1 MDPFVSFVIIYFY
14 GYFLQKVS
22 WLMQSMGELMKNHLK
37 ILAEFPPVQAGK
49 SFDMSNV
56 VQEFMNKSVQ

>member
-1 MDPFVSFVIIYFY
+1 
-14 GYFLQKVS
+14 
-22 WLMQSMGELMKNHLK
+22 MQSMGELMKNHLK